1 MQNLKRANSSTF
13 HSGLPFIPIPILE
26 RSMDQLIMQNN
37 LIS

>member
-13 HSGLPFIPIPILE
+13 HSGLPFIPILE
-26 RSMDQLIMQNN
+26 QSMDQLIMQNN